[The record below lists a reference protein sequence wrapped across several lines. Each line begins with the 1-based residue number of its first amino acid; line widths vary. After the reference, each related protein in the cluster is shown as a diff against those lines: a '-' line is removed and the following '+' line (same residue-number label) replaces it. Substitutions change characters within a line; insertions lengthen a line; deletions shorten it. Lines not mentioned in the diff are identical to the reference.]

1 MKWTQLQLSNEGD
14 ARAQTARHLRAEI
27 GERDDAIRHLTAQ
40 LHEAQAAGARLRR
53 LSRSR
58 HGSTSSSSGGGTAS
72 VGCQTEWRPASSARS
87 RPGSGGLSRLDEA
100 GTVCPV
106 GRGRRPSAAVS
117 LPPIELNQ
125 SVGVTG
131 GRALIR
137 QQLRLAVDRA
147 APADSF

>member
-1 MKWTQLQLSNEGD
+1 MKWTQLQLANEGD

-40 LHEAQAAGARLRR
+40 LHESETAAARLRR
-53 LSRSR
+53 LCRPRNPSSPGQTATV
-58 HGSTSSSSGGGTAS
+58 GSQTDLVSGSS
-72 VGCQTEWRPASSARS
+72 RPASS
-87 RPGSGGLSRLDEA
+87 LSRVTETAAL
-100 GTVCPV
+100 VRPV

-137 QQLRLAVDRA
+137 QQLRLAVDRGTS
-147 APADSF
+147 ADSF